1 MSKFLICLLGGWFG
15 LHKFLEGKKG
25 LGVLYLLTLGLCGIG
40 WLVDT
45 VKYLLEW
52 LNSKPKA
59 PVIDTPVVCAPEPVV
74 SGPVVEV
81 KAPEPISPEQFD
93 KMKNM
98 CIDIHKEYKT
108 LLKSYSDADTDE
120 RVYILKECY
129 RKLDVMETTIN
140 KYDCYSDI
148 DIYDEREK
156 IEKKAKSFINA
167 YIKEERENG
176 SEDYEIDVTQFS
188 DNLDFIWDYIT
199 EKDEKLNKI

>member
-1 MSKFLICLLGGWFG
+1 MGKFLACLFGGWFG

-25 LGVLYLLTLGLCGIG
+25 LGVLYLFTFGLCGIG
-40 WLVDT
+40 WIVDT
-45 VKYLLEW
+45 VKYLLKW
-52 LNSKPKA
+52 LNDKP
-59 PVIDTPVVCAPEPVV
+59 VSVNTPIKVTEPVV
-74 SGPVVEV
+74 SAPVVSV

-98 CIDIHKEYKT
+98 CIDIHEEYND
-108 LLKSYSDADTDE
+108 LLKKYNKSDTDE
-120 RVYILKECY
+120 RIHILKECY
-129 RKLDVMETTIN
+129 RKLDVMETTID
-140 KYDCYSDI
+140 KYDCYDDI

-188 DNLDFIWDYIT
+188 DDLDFIWDYIT